1 MSLYP
6 NLMAELARRNLTK
19 RDIAQALHKDGRT
32 IRNRFNG
39 SAPFTIPEAFAIRD
53 AFFPGVS
60 LDYLFQEWRRV
71 KLKIEPGE
79 IRTDGKEFVRAM
91 FPDVAGAIFTQPR

>member
-1 MSLYP
+1 MYQ
-6 NLMAELARRNLTK
+6 NLQAEMARRNVTK

-53 AFFPGVS
+53 QFFPGVS
-60 LDYLFQEWRRV
+60 LDYLFQDGAA
-71 KLKIEPGE
+71 PG
-79 IRTDGKEFVRAM
+79 G
-91 FPDVAGAIFTQPR
+91 